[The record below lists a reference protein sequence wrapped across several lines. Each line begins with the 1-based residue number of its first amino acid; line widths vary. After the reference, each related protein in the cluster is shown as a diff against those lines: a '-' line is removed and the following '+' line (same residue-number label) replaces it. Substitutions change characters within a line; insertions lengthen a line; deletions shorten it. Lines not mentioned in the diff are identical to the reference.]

1 MHTLCCVTG
10 AVGTGPR
17 IGACAV
23 LHCFVP
29 WSLGMFRCFSL
40 LGIVAVAFGVAA
52 LASASPP
59 AKKITVSDKNRRPQP
74 RPTYTRIPGLK
85 YHLAFSMN

>member
-1 MHTLCCVTG
+1 
-10 AVGTGPR
+10 
-17 IGACAV
+17 
-23 LHCFVP
+23 
-29 WSLGMFRCFSL
+29 MFRCFSL

-52 LASASPP
+52 LASAAPP
-59 AKKITVSDKNRRPQP
+59 AKTVPVKARPRRARQ

>member
-1 MHTLCCVTG
+1 
-10 AVGTGPR
+10 
-17 IGACAV
+17 
-23 LHCFVP
+23 
-29 WSLGMFRCFSL
+29 MFRCFSL

-59 AKKITVSDKNRRPQP
+59 ARKIAVKHKTPRRTPY
-74 RPTYTRIPGLK
+74 RPTYTRIPGLT